1 MRDADDRR
9 NASIITHSSMMFRS
23 TSEHVGCTMKTSVPR
38 MFSSIWNEHS
48 VSGNRWSRAWPVDT
62 PRNSAISLASAGC
75 ALPEN
80 SFNWPPF
87 IRASFRRTRTRES
100 TNKVVG
106 AGGFEP
112 PKYGS
117 QSPAPYRLATPH
129 RRSVRP
135 QGLRRPRGAKPD
147 GAARPHVRKRLS
159 LPFLRAFGN
168 RAGAPLVFGAGERP
182 RQERPCAAPRERL
195 DTAGGGEAAAKQAEN
210 CRAAARHRGRQGA
223 SFLQRRFE
231 RANLGMAPDHRR

>member
-159 LPFLRAFGN
+159 LPFLRPFGN
-168 RAGAPLVFGAGERP
+168 RAGPPLVFGARECPGE
-182 RQERPCAAPRERL
+182 ERPCAAPRQGL
-195 DTAGGGEAAAKQAEN
+195 DAARCRRPAAKQPKN
-210 CRAAARHRGRQGA
+210 GRAAAGHRRRQRASLLQRCLQGA
-223 SFLQRRFE
+223 
-231 RANLGMAPDHRR
+231 N